1 MVIPRHKDVWEK
13 DREENRAIDKLIKT
27 NPVCAEA
34 VFDNMIGTNGKEE
47 DSKDLIVTLNLTLF
61 EKVQKQGNSE
71 ISFIE
76 KLASR

>member
-1 MVIPRHKDVWEK
+1 MWDPDGEK
-13 DREENRAIDKLIKT
+13 NIAIDTLIKT
-27 NPVCAEA
+27 NPVCAEV

-71 ISFIE
+71 ISFIK